1 MAGIRKS
8 FTHADRLSKTDNNAS
23 FFFFFFSLLLHLFYS
38 IKFPWLYIRQFVALG
53 ILAFLQPR
61 KAELCTSGKTIVFEA
76 QQACDFIIMSKDQA
90 TITFN
95 PSCLG

>member
-8 FTHADRLSKTDNNAS
+8 FTHADRLSKTDSNAS
-23 FFFFFFSLLLHLFYS
+23 FFFFFCLLRLFYS

-61 KAELCTSGKTIVFEA
+61 KEELCTSGKTIAFEA
-76 QQACDFIIMSKDQA
+76 QQACDFIIMSKDQ
-90 TITFN
+90 TTTTFN
-95 PSCLG
+95 PSYLG